1 VSAVAGCECP
11 SGVAIRVRVR
21 ASWAAGGAPVAIV
34 VLLIVE
40 ALVARRGPSL
50 AERTVERNATFGD
63 PANPSL
69 TVAWLGDSTAAG
81 VGASGTEGSLPHQVA
96 AAVVAARRGSA
107 AVRLELTVLARSGDR
122 VADVVR
128 DQLPEVGPRHPDV
141 VVVSVGANDTI
152 HATTRSTFRRRYRR
166 LLEGL
171 ARAGVPGRRVV
182 WLAQPLRTVVGWR
195 SRELDAD
202 VDGIARRGG
211 AGYVDIFRHTSRAF
225 RRHPSRYFARDRY
238 HPNDDGYG
246 LWAAPVVP
254 AVQRAL
260 EAAHAAG

>member
-1 VSAVAGCECP
+1 
-11 SGVAIRVRVR
+11 VRVR

-81 VGASGTEGSLPHQVA
+81 VGASGTEGSLAHQVA
-96 AAVVAARRGSA
+96 AAIVGERSGSA
-107 AVRLELTVLARSGDR
+107 GVRLELTVLARSGDR
-122 VADVVR
+122 VADVVQ
-128 DQLPEVGPRHPDV
+128 DQLPEVGPTHPDV

-182 WLAQPLRTVVGWR
+182 LLGVPDMGAPPRLAQPLRTVVGWR

-238 HPNDDGYG
+238 HPNDDGYA

-254 AVQRAL
+254 AVLRAL
-260 EAAHAAG
+260 AAVNAAG